1 MGVSVRCLAVFLA
14 AVLAFAGV
22 AIAQDSSYSARE
34 IQQELVNRG
43 HDPGAVDGVWGRR
56 STNAL
61 KAFQK
66 AEGLPQSGALDKPTA
81 EKLFPLRAAIRERL
95 LKTPEKDMAS
105 PAAGEEVAIQPFPF
119 LNEESG
125 AAVTLLRL
133 AITGIGDCKLL
144 ALDSAGIRE
153 TLRRQIGAT
162 DLGMVE
168 MRIGAAGT
176 AADDSFL
183 PPLARFSVRPC
194 EDWSAL
200 AKARGF
206 LSASPA
212 EAIVEGEARQPE
224 PASTDREMPDD
235 AMPPPAVSGAASG
248 TLSPLI
254 YLVLPVFAI
263 VLFLRRRR
271 CRKSMPAK
279 DRAVAAVADTGAE
292 RTTGPWGEA
301 SPTVVYD
308 VKARTVDASSSP
320 RRTIPAS
327 GTAAPSAPMGWVPA
341 HTPVAIGSHRIA
353 RGMIYVGGHLPRRDG
368 SRENENCLIDPS
380 LPVAARGDPGGES
393 MGYWPSYSRISP
405 AARKTYLDW
414 LAGPRSDPKTPI
426 GYVFLYL
433 YGLERRLML
442 EEKAADA
449 PAVAAEVR
457 RLLAIYGSNG
467 SMRRYAGELL
477 SAYRAKAM
485 DFPDGF
491 IPEGDGEGY
500 DVPLSLT
507 VAFGIRMDRHQPVE
521 PDLLLAYVMAHPET
535 RVRTPARR
543 ALAMLKV
550 LFADAVREHY
560 PKGLVV
566 SGARVRRLKARYRA
580 ASGTFEVEVLPAGG
594 TLPDITQLVEPLA
607 TGQRILDACTDRLDA
622 YSREL
627 GRTEGAAPTLAAIA
641 KLPAG
646 YRRREAEA
654 LAGRPLDAI
663 EKLAAAGIVVTLRQ
677 LLSQAGLDS
686 GDVPSRARLK
696 EFSSML
702 AAFGYGNTA
711 DPAFSLKTAKP
722 DDRVAVFRLEGEAA
736 EAPTPGE
743 QYRAVQLSIMLG
755 LTVALADGEMHAL
768 EQSRLGEMIEAAPG
782 ISGEE
787 RARLKAELVVQQADP
802 QRLADWARRI
812 KDAPEASRRQLAD
825 ALVGM
830 ATADGAL
837 DAREVSYLEKLF
849 KPMGMEGDALYS
861 RLHGGLAAG
870 ERDEDLAIV
879 IPAGNDRG
887 VPIPQKPRASRV
899 DLGRLDAIR
908 RETRTTASVL
918 AEIFADEEETVAEPA
933 PPVREADAFSDGFDG
948 LERRYGALVSELR
961 ERAEWPAAEF
971 DRLVREAGLMPGAAK
986 ETLNDWSLDR
996 FDELL
1001 LEGEDPIHVNTHV
1014 LPPPILPARVERVEA

>member
-1 MGVSVRCLAVFLA
+1 MGVSVHCLAVFLA
-14 AVLAFAGV
+14 AMLAFAGV
-22 AIAQDSSYSARE
+22 AIAQDSPYSARE
-34 IQQELVNRG
+34 IQQALVNRG
-43 HDPGAVDGVWGRR
+43 HDPGAVDGVWGKR
-56 STNAL
+56 STKAL

-81 EKLFPLRAAIRERL
+81 EKLFPLRAVIRERL
-95 LKTPEKDMAS
+95 LKTPEKDVAS
-105 PAAGEEVAIQPFPF
+105 PAVGDDVAIQPFPF

-133 AITGIGDCKLL
+133 AITGVGDCKLP
-144 ALDSAGIRE
+144 ALDSAGIRK
-153 TLRRQIGAT
+153 TLRRQIGSA
-162 DLGMVE
+162 DLGLVE

-183 PPLARFSVRPC
+183 PAPARFSARPC

-206 LSASPA
+206 LPA
-212 EAIVEGEARQPE
+212 PPADAIVEGGARQPE
-224 PASTDREMPDD
+224 PVSVEGKTSDD
-235 AMPPPAVSGAASG
+235 ATPPAVSGAASG

-271 CRKSMPAK
+271 RRKSMPAK
-279 DRAVAAVADTGAE
+279 ESAVAVVADTGAE
-292 RTTGPWGEA
+292 RTAGPWSEA
-301 SPTVVYD
+301 SPTVVLE
-308 VKARTVDASSSP
+308 VKTRTVDVPSSS
-320 RRTIPAS
+320 RRTTLAS
-327 GTAAPSAPMGWVPA
+327 EAAAPSASTGWVPA
-341 HTPVAIGSHRIA
+341 HTPVVIGSHRIA
-353 RGMIYVGGHLPRRDG
+353 RGMIYVGGYLPRRDG
-368 SRENENCLIDPS
+368 SRENENCLIDPA

-457 RLLAIYGSNG
+457 RLLAIHGRNG

-491 IPEGDGEGY
+491 IPEGDSEGY
-500 DVPLSLT
+500 EVPLSLT

-535 RVRTPARR
+535 RIRTPARR
-543 ALAMLKV
+543 ARGMLKV
-550 LFADAVREHY
+550 LFADAVREQY
-560 PKGLVV
+560 PKGLIV

-594 TLPDITQLVEPLA
+594 TLPDITQLSEPLA
-607 TGQRILDACTDRLDA
+607 TGQRILDVCTDRLDA

-627 GRTEGAAPTLAAIA
+627 GRTEGSAPTLAAIA
-641 KLPAG
+641 KLPTG
-646 YRRREAEA
+646 YRRKEAEA

-663 EKLAAAGIVVTLRQ
+663 EKLAAAGTVVTVRQ
-677 LLSQAGLDS
+677 LLSQAGLDA
-686 GDVPSRARLK
+686 GDVPGRARLK
-696 EFSSML
+696 EFSGTL

-722 DDRVAVFRLEGEAA
+722 EDRVAVFRLEGEVTEVLA
-736 EAPTPGE
+736 PGE
-743 QYRAVQLSIMLG
+743 HYRAMQLSIMLG

-768 EQSRLGEMIEAAPG
+768 EQDRLGEMIAAAPG
-782 ISGEE
+782 LSGNE
-787 RARLKAELVVQQADP
+787 RARLKAELVVQQADS
-802 QRLADWARRI
+802 QRLADWAKRI

-837 DAREVSYLEKLF
+837 DAREVSHLEKLF

-879 IPAGNDRG
+879 IPAENDRG
-887 VPIPQKPRASRV
+887 VPIPQKSRASRV

-908 RETRTTASVL
+908 HETRTTASVL
-918 AEIFADEEETVAEPA
+918 AEIFSDEEETVVEPA
-933 PPVREADAFSDGFDG
+933 PPVREADVLSDGFDG

-971 DRLVREAGLMPGAAK
+971 DRLVREAGLMPGAAR

-1001 LEGEDPIHVNTHV
+1001 LEGEDPIQVNTHV